1 MEEKRRVKESTL
13 AKQKQEEE
21 HEVSQDLWNADNP
34 C

>member
-1 MEEKRRVKESTL
+1 MEEKRRAKESTL

-21 HEVSQDLWNADNP
+21 HEVCEKNDDP